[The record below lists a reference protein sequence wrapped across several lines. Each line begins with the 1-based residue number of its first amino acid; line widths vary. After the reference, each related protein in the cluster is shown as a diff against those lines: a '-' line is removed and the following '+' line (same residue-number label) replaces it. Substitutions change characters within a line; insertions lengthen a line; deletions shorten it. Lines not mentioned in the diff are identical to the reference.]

1 MLFSKGFSIFK
12 LIGGIAVV
20 AVVLFMVFKASIT
33 GSIV

>member
-1 MLFSKGFSIFK
+1 MFKGLNIFK
-12 LIGGIAVV
+12 ILGGVVVV